1 MKYKPGDKVRI
12 VKQWGKNSY
21 QNDVGKMDHWLGKVM
36 TVYECDTSHIRDCYH
51 MREDAGEWHH
61 GLLHGWSWY
70 ESMIEGYASL
80 EDVRAGTEI
89 EVNELL

>member
-21 QNDVGKMDHWLGKVM
+21 QNGAGKMDHWLGKVM
-36 TVYECDTSHIRDCYH
+36 TVYECDTRRMEGYYH
-51 MREDAGEWHH
+51 MREDAGEYYH
-61 GLLHGWSWY
+61 GPLHGWNWY
-70 ESMIEGYASL
+70 ENMIEGYASL
-80 EDVRAGTEI
+80 EDVRADTEI